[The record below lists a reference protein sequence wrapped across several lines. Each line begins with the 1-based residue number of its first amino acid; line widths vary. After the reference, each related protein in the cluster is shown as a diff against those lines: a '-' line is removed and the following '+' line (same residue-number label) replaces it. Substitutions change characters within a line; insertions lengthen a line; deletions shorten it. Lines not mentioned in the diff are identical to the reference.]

1 MKAIGWLIGVVLL
14 LIVGLGVYLVMNT
27 GDLIKTAVET
37 LGPEYLGVDVKLGAA
52 DVSLTEGSG
61 ELRGLV
67 IGNPDGFDGPHAF
80 SLGRIKLAL
89 DPLGQSQELITL
101 ESIEIDAADLA
112 LIAKG
117 QNINL
122 QAIMANL
129 ESDTADEPA
138 VEPGEESGAAAPK
151 IIIDSFSFTNARTS
165 LDSDILGSSSVDI
178 ADIHLTDIG
187 RKSNGVT
194 IREAVT
200 QMLRP
205 ITRAATEALAR
216 ESLNVDDI
224 QAEAEERVDKELQ
237 DRLGTDL
244 DSLKDRFRN

>member
-37 LGPEYLGVDVKLGAA
+37 LGPEYMGVDVKLGAA
-52 DVSLTEGSG
+52 DVSLTEGTG

-67 IGNPDGFDGPHAF
+67 VGNPNGFDGSHAF

-89 DPLGQSQELITL
+89 DPLEQSQELITL
-101 ESIEIDAADLA
+101 KTIEIDAADLA

-117 QNINL
+117 QKTNL

-129 ESDTADEPA
+129 ESDAASEPA
-138 VEPGEESGAAAPK
+138 EESGAAVPK

-165 LDSDILGSSSVDI
+165 LDSDILGASSGRDCRHSSERHWQEVQRCHHPGGGHADI
-178 ADIHLTDIG
+178 AADYPCSL
-187 RKSNGVT
+187 
-194 IREAVT
+194 
-200 QMLRP
+200 
-205 ITRAATEALAR
+205 TEALAR
-216 ESLNVDDI
+216 ENLNVDEHQGRSGRTLSTRSCRNAWAPASID
-224 QAEAEERVDKELQ
+224 
-237 DRLGTDL
+237 
-244 DSLKDRFRN
+244 LKDRFSN